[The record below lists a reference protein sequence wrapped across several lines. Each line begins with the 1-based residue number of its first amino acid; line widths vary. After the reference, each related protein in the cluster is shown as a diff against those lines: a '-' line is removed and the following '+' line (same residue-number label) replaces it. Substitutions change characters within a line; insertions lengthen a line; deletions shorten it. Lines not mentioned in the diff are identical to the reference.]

1 MGWSDTNGASS
12 LLRCWLGPF
21 VLQPFWPLTA
31 CGRLARI
38 VSPFCTD
45 TRGIRKSLDTLPRLF
60 MANRPLWDISV
71 DCSAVALAVLRT
83 RPPVGE
89 EGQAVRH
96 ANETVVVEVGRAA
109 GVKALWFSNIHD

>member
-1 MGWSDTNGASS
+1 M
-12 LLRCWLGPF
+12 
-21 VLQPFWPLTA
+21 
-31 CGRLARI
+31 LARAVCI
-38 VSPFCTD
+38 AAVLAAHGLRSTGALDSPFCTD

-89 EGQAVRH
+89 EGEEVGCADG
-96 ANETVVVEVGRAA
+96 AVVVERAKQKTPGR
-109 GVKALWFSNIHD
+109 

>member
-38 VSPFCTD
+38 DSPFCTD

-83 RPPVGE
+83 RPPGAQQDEQILHTYV
-89 EGQAVRH
+89 A
-96 ANETVVVEVGRAA
+96 AVVEVPGTHSGNLKRE
-109 GVKALWFSNIHD
+109 IE